1 MRRLAEV
8 AGLGLALIS
17 ASPSSHAQ
25 TAGIRA
31 DQGSVAIA
39 GNVSGSTI
47 TIGIPQEKV
56 DELVKERTKPLEE
69 LTAAQRDSIGLL
81 REKLDLN
88 ERQVRAALDILGEAN
103 VSPERLAAKLVEVA
117 EQFKALKATAAA
129 EPGDD
134 SSTTALK
141 ADAQKAIDA
150 GDLAKAD
157 GLLAQA
163 ETAQKKARDRLVL
176 NLAETSAKRGEIAL
190 TRLHYG
196 EAAQHF
202 ADAAATFAADSAY
215 EDKRAAYLERQADA
229 LYQQGYE
236 FGDDGALRSAIELQK
251 RLVELFPRAR
261 KPVDWTRIQHNLGLQ
276 LYTLGA
282 RESGTAMLEES
293 VAAYR
298 EVLTELSPE
307 RTPLDW
313 ASAEN
318 NLGNSLL
325 AIGEKQT
332 GGTKLD
338 EAIAAYREAL
348 KARPRQR
355 VPLDWAATE
364 TGLGNGLYAIGI
376 RGSGTAGLEEAV
388 AAYRAALQES
398 TRDRAP
404 LIWATLQNNLGNAL
418 GELGTRQKDTGKL
431 EDAVTAYREAL
442 KERARERFPIDWAT
456 TQYNLADTLTR
467 FAAGATEIDSLKQAV
482 TAYRAALEELTQ
494 QRAALYW
501 ARAQTNLGN
510 TLFRI
515 GKAEAGTGTLE
526 EAVTAYR
533 EASKEWTHESSAQDW
548 AMEQNNI
555 GDVLWEISQ
564 RVSGPQALQEAI
576 VAYQNVLQIRE
587 RLKDPVGWARAQ
599 VSACLSLW
607 TLGYRLADHAKQAAG
622 AAACHDAQDTLMII
636 IKARDSIPVAYTH
649 QAGEAM
655 GAFSYLFIFIHDYQA
670 ALDAADTV
678 LATFSDL
685 DWVNVNRAHAL
696 MFLGRSD
703 EAKKIYLGQRRPNTN
718 DSDSWRASIRSDFGS
733 FRKAGLALPLMD
745 DVERAFAKT

>member
-39 GNVSGSTI
+39 GNVSGLTI

-332 GGTKLD
+332 AGTKLD

-418 GELGTRQKDTGKL
+418 TRDTAEGHWQARGRGNCL
-431 EDAVTAYREAL
+431 SGSP
-442 KERARERFPIDWAT
+442 ERASTRTLSDRLGYHAVQSRRHAYEVRGGSHR
-456 TQYNLADTLTR
+456 NRLAQ
-467 FAAGATEIDSLKQAV
+467 AG
-482 TAYRAALEELTQ
+482 R
-494 QRAALYW
+494 
-501 ARAQTNLGN
+501 
-510 TLFRI
+510 
-515 GKAEAGTGTLE
+515 
-526 EAVTAYR
+526 
-533 EASKEWTHESSAQDW
+533 H
-548 AMEQNNI
+548 
-555 GDVLWEISQ
+555 
-564 RVSGPQALQEAI
+564 
-576 VAYQNVLQIRE
+576 
-587 RLKDPVGWARAQ
+587 
-599 VSACLSLW
+599 CLSC
-607 TLGYRLADHAKQAAG
+607 GSG
-622 AAACHDAQDTLMII
+622 
-636 IKARDSIPVAYTH
+636 
-649 QAGEAM
+649 
-655 GAFSYLFIFIHDYQA
+655 
-670 ALDAADTV
+670 
-678 LATFSDL
+678 
-685 DWVNVNRAHAL
+685 RAHAAARRAL
-696 MFLGRSD
+696 LGQGTNQFRQHAVPDREGRSGNRH
-703 EAKKIYLGQRRPNTN
+703 A
-718 DSDSWRASIRSDFGS
+718 
-733 FRKAGLALPLMD
+733 
-745 DVERAFAKT
+745 